1 MRILFYPALG
11 ERQVDELMPGI
22 GVCLLFFVHDYRNN
36 LLIHD
41 FRLQAHTDF
50 ECFTILRQDDV
61 PSALQVQNRK
71 GECERHQAFF
81 FFLPFDLTKIS
92 DFCIERD

>member
-1 MRILFYPALG
+1 MISGTNP
-11 ERQVDELMPGI
+11 
-22 GVCLLFFVHDYRNN
+22 
-36 LLIHD
+36 LIHD
-41 FRLQAHTDF
+41 FGFQAHTDF

-71 GECERHQAFF
+71 GQCEWHPGFFFF